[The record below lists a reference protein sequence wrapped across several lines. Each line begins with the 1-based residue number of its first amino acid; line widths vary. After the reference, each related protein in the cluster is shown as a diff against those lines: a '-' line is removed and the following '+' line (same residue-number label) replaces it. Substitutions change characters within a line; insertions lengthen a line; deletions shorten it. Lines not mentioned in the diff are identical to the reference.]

1 MKISKVLFVTASL
14 TACLVVAAMAAQKSS
29 TAAKPAS
36 SAKPASTSSTAAA
49 PMHHSSMTSSVT
61 ATVVSVDAAT
71 RKVTLKGEHGSEYS
85 FTADESVKN
94 LDQVKAGDVVTATYT
109 ESIGYV
115 AKKGEGAA
123 AMSSTEGT
131 TTAPA
136 GSKPAA
142 TTTSKT
148 TVSVVITAIDTAA
161 PSVSF
166 KGPGGSMHTVKVED
180 PDKLADV
187 KVGDTVDIT
196 YTEALSLKVHTPKA
210 AAPATA
216 KKKS

>member
-1 MKISKVLFVTASL
+1 M
-14 TACLVVAAMAAQKSS
+14 
-29 TAAKPAS
+29 
-36 SAKPASTSSTAAA
+36 
-49 PMHHSSMTSSVT
+49 
-61 ATVVSVDAAT
+61 
-71 RKVTLKGEHGSEYS
+71 LKGEHGNEYT
-85 FTADESVKN
+85 FTADPAVKN

-123 AMSSTEGT
+123 AMSSSEGT

-142 TTTSKT
+142 MSTSKT

-196 YTEALSLKVHTPKA
+196 YTEVLSLKVHTPQA

-216 KKKS
+216 KKKM